1 MSDTA
6 LLLIA
11 LAVPLALAALFLFF
25 GTKKK
30 VVLTKKEA
38 VQLLHEIERLENKS
52 PTERLVGYDKV
63 LDHLLTRLGYHGT
76 LGQKLKRE
84 PKPIRSR
91 IDEIW
96 RLHKIRNKIVH
107 ELEPVNRIDDH
118 ADRYRKILLE
128 ILTGE

>member
-1 MSDTA
+1 MSDTV
-6 LLLIA
+6 LLLLA
-11 LAVPLALAALFLFF
+11 LAVPVALAAFFLFF

-30 VVLTKKEA
+30 AVLTKKEA
-38 VQLLHEIERLENKS
+38 VQLLHEIDRLDSKS

-63 LDHLLTRLGYHGT
+63 LDHLLSRLGYRGT

-84 PKPIRSR
+84 PKPIRGK

-107 ELEPVNRIDDH
+107 ELEPVSQIDMH

-128 ILTGE
+128 LLTQG